1 MILLLAGCS
10 SFQATPPPAKI
21 ITETE
26 YITPPK
32 PIVPQVDPLTLRN
45 VEFIIITPENQ
56 EEVFADLSKDKAL
69 IALTAE
75 GYEKL
80 ALNISDI
87 RALIQQQKT
96 IIAVY
101 EKQWEESLKESPKPE
116 ENMQNTE
123 Q

>member
-1 MILLLAGCS
+1 M
-10 SFQATPPPAKI
+10 PA
-21 ITETE
+21 
-26 YITPPK
+26 
-32 PIVPQVDPLTLRN
+32 VDTLNLRD

-56 EEVFADLSKDKAL
+56 EEVFANLSKDKVL
-69 IALTAE
+69 IALTAD

-101 EKQWEESLKESPKPE
+101 EKQWEETPKEPE
-116 ENMQNTE
+116 KLANPD
-123 Q
+123 

>member
-1 MILLLAGCS
+1 
-10 SFQATPPPAKI
+10 
-21 ITETE
+21 
-26 YITPPK
+26 
-32 PIVPQVDPLTLRN
+32 LRD

>member
-1 MILLLAGCS
+1 
-10 SFQATPPPAKI
+10 
-21 ITETE
+21 
-26 YITPPK
+26 
-32 PIVPQVDPLTLRN
+32 VPQVDPLDLRD

-56 EEVFADLSKDKAL
+56 EEIFAELSKDKAL
-69 IALTAE
+69 IALTPE

-101 EKQWEESLKESPKPE
+101 EKQWEELPKPPE
-116 ENMQNTE
+116 KEPDVQ
-123 Q
+123 